1 MKVTKKNI
9 GTVLLFILP
18 GLAIYVFFVLYPI
31 GQSLVFSTFKWDTL
45 TSKHFTGLSN
55 FKGVFSDVIFRKS
68 LKSSLIFMLG
78 TTAIQVFLGFALG
91 YILYLQPKGYRIF
104 KTILFMPTV
113 LSSIAVGFIWRYIYS
128 PGMGLLKPFMQ
139 FLGLGK
145 YYVSPLADS
154 RYALLAIMFAQ
165 VWCSLGTQM
174 IMFNAG
180 FMDMPEEVLESAAID
195 GASGFKMIRHMV
207 IPMSKGTIRTVIIL
221 QLISALRSFDLIYT
235 MTNGG
240 PNHSTEVL
248 PAYLFPTSFRTLNFG
263 YGSVVSV
270 VIFVICMTM
279 TLFLRTTMFRKKE
292 D

>member
-154 RYALLAIMFAQ
+154 RYALL
-165 VWCSLGTQM
+165 
-174 IMFNAG
+174 NAG

-248 PAYLFPTSFRTLNFG
+248 PAYLFTTSFRTLNFG